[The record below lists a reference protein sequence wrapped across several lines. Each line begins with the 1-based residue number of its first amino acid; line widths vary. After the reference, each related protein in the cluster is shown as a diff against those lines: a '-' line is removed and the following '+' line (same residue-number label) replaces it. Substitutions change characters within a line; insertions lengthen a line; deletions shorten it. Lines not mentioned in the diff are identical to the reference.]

1 MRAEGIEKYPVNLV
15 CQTLG
20 ITRSAYYQR
29 IKNPRT
35 NKEKENANL
44 RKETRKVFEENN
56 SEYGRTRMQKAMS
69 TKGYVMSEGKI
80 RKLMREE
87 GLVPKKVKKYKA
99 TTNSKHSY
107 QVAENV
113 LNREFETEKPNQ
125 KWCGDSTYIATD
137 EGWLYVAGIID
148 LCDKT
153 CVGMTFGSL
162 HTKELMV
169 KALEEAYKKYRPK
182 PGLLFHSDR
191 GVQYASNA
199 YKKKLKEYQMIQS
212 MSESGNPYDNAAME
226 SFWSTVK
233 TGCVYGVRFKTRK
246 EAIKAIFEYVFG
258 FYNTRRY
265 HTSLG
270 LETPM
275 EYRKRLL
282 ETA

>member
-1 MRAEGIEKYPVNLV
+1 MNLV

-29 IKNPRT
+29 VKEPRT
-35 NKEKENANL
+35 DKEKEIANL
-44 RKETRKVFEENN
+44 RKEARKIFEDNN
-56 SEYGRTRMQKAMS
+56 SEYGRKRLRKAMS
-69 TKGYVMSEGKI
+69 TKGYVMSEGKV
-80 RKLMREE
+80 RKLMQEE

-107 QVAENV
+107 QVAENI
-113 LNREFETEKPNQ
+113 LKQEFRTERPNR

-153 CVGMTFGSL
+153 CVGMSFGSL

-169 KALEEAYKKYRPK
+169 KALEEAYKKYRPEA
-182 PGLLFHSDR
+182 GLLFHSDR

-233 TGCVYGVRFKTRK
+233 TGCVYGVRFRTRK
-246 EAIKAIFEYVFG
+246 EAIKTIFEYVFG

-275 EYRKRLL
+275 EYRKKML